1 MDYKKLKRLF
11 KDGEYQF
18 IDALINVD
26 LDLISKIDPMMI
38 KKNFAKHENGKYKS
52 LLTQRELELFTTVK
66 IIANGHIR
74 FLINAISTLLHD
86 KQDAETIL
94 RLEKECEALKSV
106 IDVKDL
112 EIERNRVELTKT
124 LPEKLREQGAL

>member
-38 KKNFAKHENGKYKS
+38 KKNFAKHEKGKYKS